1 MDPKVTEADY
11 VAEQAAQAKAAIGTV
26 IGDMKAALAG
36 SMDLREWTR
45 QYPWI
50 VTASAAVAGFAA
62 GMMVTP
68 SKEESFKDMWES
80 IKDKFTPDVSTKPEV
95 NARTVADQPAQGD
108 KPSWFSVVLRE
119 VLKAVGPTIGGMLTG
134 ALASQ
139 PAHDEDGHAGN
150 GHHPQPSAGG
160 PPPTV

>member
-11 VAEQAAQAKAAIGTV
+11 VTEQAAQAKAAIGTV
-26 IGDMKAALAG
+26 IGDIKGAIASSANF
-36 SMDLREWTR
+36 REWTR
-45 QYPWI
+45 QYPWL
-50 VTASAAVAGFAA
+50 VTAGAAVAGFAA
-62 GMMVTP
+62 GMVVTP
-68 SKEESFKDMWES
+68 SKEESFKDMWEKV
-80 IKDKFTPDVSTKPEV
+80 KDKFTPDLEKPKV
-95 NARTVADQPAQGD
+95 DAHTVADQPAAAAAGE

-139 PAHDEDGHAGN
+139 PAQDDNGHAGN
-150 GHHPQPSAGG
+150 GHRPVGD

>member
-1 MDPKVTEADY
+1 VDRKVTEAEY
-11 VAEQAAQAKAAIGTV
+11 VTEQAAQAKAAIGAV
-26 IGDMKAALAG
+26 IGDMKAAIA
-36 SMDLREWTR
+36 SSANLREWTR
-45 QYPWI
+45 QYPWV

-62 GMMVTP
+62 GMLVTP
-68 SKEESFKDMWES
+68 SKDESFREMWES
-80 IKDKFTPDVSTKPEV
+80 IKDKFTPDLSAKPEV
-95 NARTVADQPAQGD
+95 DARTVADQPAQGD

-139 PAHDEDGHAGN
+139 PAEQEGAHTGN
-150 GHHPQPSAGG
+150 GHHPQPPPGG